1 MVSAVSFCHGRES
14 SSHHTSRMQRGS
26 ECALSFS
33 FLLVILSDPQFITG
47 TVQYQGNSVSAI
59 TLTDTQKCTLVI
71 SSVLLNPIHSTD
83 KIKRHRYQSGICGQI
98 KKKCLLFLSKETHLP
113 GKIVASIYC
122 AVTEMSITCNLFQ
135 YPLQKHS
142 QCDQQELLVSGWRAG
157 SKCTITYYYIILA
170 QMQNMSH
177 LNGWF

>member
-14 SSHHTSRMQRGS
+14 SSHHTYRMQRGS

-33 FLLVILSDPQFITG
+33 FLLVILSDPQLITG

-83 KIKRHRYQSGICGQI
+83 KIKRHRYQSGISGQI
-98 KKKCLLFLSKETHLP
+98 KKKMPSLSFQRDPFAWQNSGKYLLCSDRNEH
-113 GKIVASIYC
+113 
-122 AVTEMSITCNLFQ
+122 
-135 YPLQKHS
+135 
-142 QCDQQELLVSGWRAG
+142 
-157 SKCTITYYYIILA
+157 IL
-170 QMQNMSH
+170 
-177 LNGWF
+177 